1 MVPLFGAIP
10 GGPELLIIFLLF
22 LLPTGI
28 GLWVAYDAKN
38 HHMKY
43 PPVWGLG
50 VAVGFWMYLL
60 PGIAAFLIYIYYREK
75 EVREQAMAA

>member
-10 GGPELLIIFLLF
+10 GGPELSIILLVL
-22 LLPTGI
+22 LLPIGV
-28 GLWVAYDAKN
+28 GLWVGYDAKN

-50 VAVGFWMYLL
+50 VAVGFMVYVV
-60 PGIAAFLIYIYYREK
+60 PGIIAFIIYIYYREK
-75 EVREQAMAA
+75 EVRERAAV